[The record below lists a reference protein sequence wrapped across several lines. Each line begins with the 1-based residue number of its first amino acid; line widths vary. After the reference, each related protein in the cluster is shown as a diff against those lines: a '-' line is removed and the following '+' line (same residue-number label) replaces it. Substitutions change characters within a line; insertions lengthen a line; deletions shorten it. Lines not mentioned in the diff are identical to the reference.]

1 MITIDSFYT
10 IHKVLLVEI
19 SRIFKRSR
27 SSSRGG
33 ARKGSLKTGYMLF
46 GAYNLTFSPECPH
59 DIVISRGSRLCCE
72 IPVSGGRVFEL
83 GDEILLKD
91 NANKGILTTSLETGV
106 SILTV
111 GNVSSRI
118 LQVPIIVVF
127 TKYDQLVI
135 RKKFNLARSLANDH
149 KVEWA
154 RQAKE
159 AATEEVKVRCGEP
172 LNAVAGRH
180 TWTEISSVYYSL
192 DDLYSR
198 TNKV

>member
-1 MITIDSFYT
+1 MTMPLNMILIKNLPLIITIDSFYT
-10 IHKVLLVEI
+10 IHKDSLVEI
-19 SRIFKRSR
+19 LGIFEQSK

-46 GAYNLTFSPECPH
+46 GAYNLAFSPEYPH
-59 DIVISRGSRLCCE
+59 DIVISRDSRLSCE
-72 IPVSGGRVFEL
+72 NPVSGGRVFEL

-91 NANKGILTTSLETGV
+91 NANNGILITSLETGV
-106 SILTV
+106 SMLTV
-111 GNVSSRI
+111 GNVSSRS

-154 RQAKE
+154 RRA
-159 AATEEVKVRCGEP
+159 CYG
-172 LNAVAGRH
+172 GG
-180 TWTEISSVYYSL
+180 EISLRGAPQRGGRQEAYM
-192 DDLYSR
+192 DR
-198 TNKV
+198 EF